1 MRVEELVEQILEFE
15 ISAKEA
21 CRFDTSLLPAVEA
34 RLKQIRDIALQIDS
48 LFPSRERAAA
58 TFLPG
63 SSLPTVPGYEIEE
76 VLGRG
81 GMGVVYKATQLSLH
95 RSVALKML
103 LVGCYASQL
112 ELARF
117 MREAEALAALHH
129 PNIVQI
135 YDVGQVEGRP
145 FYTMEYVDGGTLG
158 ERFASTP
165 HSVRDPAKVI
175 ATIAA
180 AVQAA
185 HALGI
190 IHRDLKPA
198 NILLTADGELRITDF
213 GLARTVDDASTLTR
227 TGARMGTPS
236 YMAPEQ
242 VLGAALT
249 PSVDIYALGALL
261 YEMLTGRPPFR
272 ASSFA
277 EIERRLLNE
286 QAPPPSKLN
295 PKTPRDLDTI
305 CLKCLE
311 KDPQRRYATAA
322 DLAADVERFLRH
334 EPIHAR
340 PLGRAHRMVRWGRR
354 NPSLAALFFT
364 CAAILCLL
372 AVEGAREVTLAAG
385 RRAEKARLTA
395 RLESGLELMRSER
408 FSEAHAILGQLG
420 DGGFVD
426 LRARIDTAL
435 NHLKLV
441 EDLGLVTIRRAS
453 ACKMLGLSAQTNREA
468 EYRYEKLFQ
477 NVGLAATSDTPHD
490 VAARIRLMDT
500 SSALLAAMDDWA
512 ASTEDLDRREWLLEI
527 TRIADPDPRGW
538 RGRARTSANWT
549 DPQELLSL
557 SKTNFDGKV
566 SVELLCLL
574 ADRMDAVGIDSLSFR
589 RKIQRERPDDFL
601 ANMVLADALR
611 SKSPDESIRFLQ
623 ATVAISPNIPAA
635 HTKLGATLLSLG
647 RYDEARES
655 LEKALLLNPNSEIA
669 QTYLA
674 RLWFLELVEAVSRVY
689 QEVAPEYSWSG

>member
-1 MRVEELVEQILEFE
+1 MPHNARVEELVEQIMESE
-15 ISAKEA
+15 ISTEEA
-21 CRFDTSLLPAVEA
+21 CRFEPSLLPAVVV
-34 RLKQIRDIALQIDS
+34 RLEQIRAVALQVDS
-48 LFPSRERAAA
+48 LFPSRERAAWPASA
-58 TFLPG
+58 TFPSG
-63 SSLPTVPGYEIEE
+63 AALPTVPGYDIED

-81 GMGVVYKATQLSLH
+81 GVGVVYKATQLSLH

-103 LVGCYASQL
+103 LVGSYASQL

-117 MREAEALAALHH
+117 TREAKALAALRH

-135 YDVGQVEGRP
+135 YDVGQVDGRP
-145 FYTMEYVDGGTLG
+145 FFTMEFVDGGTLG
-158 ERFASTP
+158 QRFASAP
-165 HSVRDPAKVI
+165 HSVRDAAKVI
-175 ATIAA
+175 ATLAS

-185 HALGI
+185 HDLGI

-213 GLARTVDDASTLTR
+213 GLARRVDDATALTR

-242 VLGAALT
+242 VLGTTLT
-249 PSVDIYALGALL
+249 VSADIYALGALL

-277 EIERRLLNE
+277 EIERQLLND
-286 QAPPPSKLN
+286 QVVPPSRLN

-311 KDPQRRYATAA
+311 KDPQRRYATSD

-340 PLGRAHRMVRWGRR
+340 PLSRTKRFVRWGRR
-354 NPSLAALFFT
+354 NPSLAAVFLMFT
-364 CAAILCLL
+364 AFLGLL
-372 AVEGAREVTLAAG
+372 AVEGSREVAFAAG

-395 RLESGLELMRSER
+395 RLESGLELMRAEK
-408 FSEAHAILGQLG
+408 FSEADALLGKLG
-420 DGGFVD
+420 DGGFAD
-426 LRARIDTAL
+426 LRERIDSAL
-435 NHLKLV
+435 SHLKLV
-441 EDLGLVTIRRAS
+441 EDLGLVTIRRVS
-453 ACKMLGLSAQTNREA
+453 ACKMLGRSAQTNRDAERSYEA
-468 EYRYEKLFQ
+468 LFQ
-477 NVGLAATSDTPHD
+477 NAGLAAISDTPQE
-490 VAARIRLMDT
+490 VATRIRQMDT
-500 SSALLAAMDDWA
+500 HNALLAAMDDWA
-512 ASTEDLDRREWLLEI
+512 ASTLDLDRREWLLEI
-527 TRIADPDPRGW
+527 TRNADPDPRGW
-538 RGRARTSANWT
+538 RGQARNSENWAK
-549 DPQELLSL
+549 PQALLSL
-557 SKTNFDGKV
+557 SQTDFDGEV

-574 ADRMDAVGIDSLSFR
+574 ADRMDAAGIDSLSFR

-611 SKSPDESIRFLQ
+611 SESPDEAIRFLQ
-623 ATVAISPNIPAA
+623 ATVAISPHVPAA

-655 LEKALLLNPNSEIA
+655 LEKALLLNPDSEIA
-669 QTYLA
+669 RTYLA
-674 RLWFLELVEAVSRVY
+674 KF
-689 QEVAPEYSWSG
+689 

>member
-1 MRVEELVEQILEFE
+1 MPHNVRVEELVEQIMESE
-15 ISAKEA
+15 ISAEEA
-21 CRFDTSLLPAVEA
+21 CRFDASLLPAVVA
-34 RLKQIRDIALQIDS
+34 RLEQIRAVAVQIDS
-48 LFPSRERAAA
+48 LFPSWERAPWPASA
-58 TFLPG
+58 DFPSEAVLPI
-63 SSLPTVPGYEIEE
+63 VPGYEIEE

-81 GMGVVYKATQLSLH
+81 GVGVVYKATQLSLH

-103 LVGCYASQL
+103 LVGSYASQL

-117 MREAEALAALHH
+117 TREAKALAALRH

-135 YDVGQVEGRP
+135 YDVGQMEGRP
-145 FYTMEYVDGGTLG
+145 FFTMEFVDGGTLG
-158 ERFASTP
+158 QRFASTP
-165 HSVRDPAKVI
+165 HSVRDAAKVI
-175 ATIAA
+175 ATLAA
-180 AVQAA
+180 TVQAA
-185 HALGI
+185 HDLGI

-198 NILLTADGELRITDF
+198 NILLTADCQLRITDF
-213 GLARTVDDASTLTR
+213 GLARTADDATALTR

-242 VLGAALT
+242 VLGTALT
-249 PSVDIYALGALL
+249 TSVDIYALGALL

-277 EIERRLLNE
+277 EIERQLLND
-286 QAPPPSKLN
+286 QVVPPSRLN

-311 KDPQRRYATAA
+311 KDPQRRYATSA

-340 PLGRAHRMVRWGRR
+340 PLSRAQRFVRWGRR

-364 CAAILCLL
+364 FTAFLCLL
-372 AVEGAREVTLAAG
+372 AVEGSREVALAAG

-395 RLESGLELMRSER
+395 RLESGLELVRAEK
-408 FSEAHAILGQLG
+408 FSEANALLGQLG

-426 LRARIDTAL
+426 LRERIDSVL
-435 NHLKLV
+435 SHLKLV

-453 ACKMLGLSAQTNREA
+453 ACKMLGQSDQTNLEA
-468 EYRYEKLFQ
+468 ERSYEALFLDA
-477 NVGLAATSDTPHD
+477 GLAAISDTPQE
-490 VAARIRLMDT
+490 VSARIRQMVT
-500 SSALLAAMDDWA
+500 HNALLAAMDDWTA
-512 ASTEDLDRREWLLEI
+512 ITQDPHRREWLLEI
-527 TRIADPDPRGW
+527 TRNADPDPRGW
-538 RGRARTSANWT
+538 RGQARNSANWT
-549 DPQELLSL
+549 KPQALSSL
-557 SKTNFDGKV
+557 SQTEFGSEV

-574 ADRMDAVGIDSLSFR
+574 ADRMDAAGIDSLSFR
-589 RKIQRERPDDFL
+589 RKIQRKRPDDFL

-611 SKSPDESIRFLQ
+611 SKSPGEAIRFLQ
-623 ATVAISPNIPAA
+623 ATVAISPHVSAA

-647 RYDEARES
+647 RIDEARES

-669 QTYLA
+669 RTYLD
-674 RLWFLELVEAVSRVY
+674 RL
-689 QEVAPEYSWSG
+689 